1 MGSSFTKFEKILLS
15 VLFLY
20 LVGQMLLGI
29 AIIFSPIGE
38 YFIGKL
44 KIENPKTG
52 AFFQLTLVVY
62 LGGTVGS
69 SFYAIRRLYRR
80 MIPSNKKG
88 GNLEHFDI
96 KCSFFWFLIRPIQGG
111 VLSLIILSL
120 FYAGFIGITADNA
133 KQDPLYFPV
142 SLGFL
147 VGYGMHRVL
156 PKIDQ
161 IIDILFSVNF
171 NNEAEEY
178 RGDRLKE

>member
-1 MGSSFTKFEKILLS
+1 MGSSFTKVEKILLS

-20 LVGQMLLGI
+20 LVGYMLIGV

-38 YFIGKL
+38 YLIGAL
-44 KIENPKTG
+44 NIANPKTA
-52 AFFQLTLVVY
+52 AFFQLTLVVF

-69 SFYAIRRLYRR
+69 SFYSIRRLYRR
-80 MIPSNKKG
+80 MIPSYNTGKI
-88 GNLEHFDI
+88 LEQFDI
-96 KCSFFWFLIRPIQGG
+96 KSSFFWFLIRPIQGG

-133 KQDPLYFPV
+133 NKDPLYFPV

-161 IIDILFSVNF
+161 IIEILFSVNS
-171 NNEAEEY
+171 NKEAEEF
-178 RGDRLKE
+178 RTNQSKE